1 MSNEQIFNTLS
12 NIRSYCERHSGC
24 EDCKFNFRHGQKMEY
39 YCQIEELGD
48 QLRYVPTMW
57 DMFEIGAILD
67 D

>member
-1 MSNEQIFNTLS
+1 MNDEQIYKTLS
-12 NIRSYCERHSGC
+12 NIKSYCERQSGC
-24 EDCKFNFRHGQKMEY
+24 EDCKFRYGTKMEY

-48 QLRYVPTMW
+48 QLRFVPSMW